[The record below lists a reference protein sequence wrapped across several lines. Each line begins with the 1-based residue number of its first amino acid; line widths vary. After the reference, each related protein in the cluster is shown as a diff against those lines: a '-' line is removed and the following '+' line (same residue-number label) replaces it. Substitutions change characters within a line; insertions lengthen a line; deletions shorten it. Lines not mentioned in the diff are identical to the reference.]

1 MTQSDGRACPVGNA
15 ANDGHKPV
23 NERRHD
29 MATIYANCMD
39 LEEIE
44 AWLDEH
50 DADWWALIGALNDA
64 LHDPLLS
71 EEIESRL

>member
-1 MTQSDGRACPVGNA
+1 
-15 ANDGHKPV
+15 
-23 NERRHD
+23 